1 MALIHERLYR
11 SDDLA
16 GIDFG
21 DYVRNLS
28 TFLVRSY
35 RANSGP
41 VALKVNANNIFLG
54 IDSAVPCGL
63 IINELVSN
71 ALKHAF
77 PQTGTSTGEKENEVR
92 VELGADPDRQVTL
105 IVSDNGI
112 GFPQDVD
119 FRNTESLGM
128 QLVTTLVNQLNG
140 SLELDSNDGTQF
152 TIRFPMS

>member
-1 MALIHERLYR
+1 
-11 SDDLA
+11 
-16 GIDFG
+16 
-21 DYVRNLS
+21 
-28 TFLVRSY
+28 
-35 RANSGP
+35 
-41 VALKVNANNIFLG
+41 VNANNIFLG

-77 PQTGTSTGEKENEVR
+77 PQTGNNTGEPALTGSRGIGPVGKENEIH
-92 VELGADPDRQVTL
+92 VELGADPDQQVTL
-105 IVSDNGI
+105 IVGDNGI
-112 GFPQDVD
+112 GFPQNVD

-152 TIRFPMS
+152 TIRFPRP